1 MIDAMTKHLICR
13 LRANHGQEDGDPDRA
28 AQVILDVVDLD
39 VPSLRLRRGPEVGL
53 PSWQSVLSLR
63 VAA

>member
-1 MIDAMTKHLICR
+1 MIDAMTKHLIRR

-39 VPSLRLRRGPEVGL
+39 EPPLLQE
-53 PSWQSVLSLR
+53 
-63 VAA
+63 VAAE